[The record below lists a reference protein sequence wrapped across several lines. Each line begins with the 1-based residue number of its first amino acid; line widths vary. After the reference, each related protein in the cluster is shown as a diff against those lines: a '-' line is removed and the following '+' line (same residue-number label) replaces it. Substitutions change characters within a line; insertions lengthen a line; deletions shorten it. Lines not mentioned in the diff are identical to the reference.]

1 MPAPPGRIRGS
12 YRRTWPAQRGF
23 PDCPGTEFVIS
34 PSSLFYLPCL
44 QFLFVQ
50 LIVHVSYVRVKGDFM
65 ANLGERL
72 KLLRKEKGLTQVDMA
87 EQFHQSP
94 RAYQYYEANTRRPE
108 YDHLIALADFFDVS
122 LDYLIGRSETRE
134 RQP

>member
-1 MPAPPGRIRGS
+1 
-12 YRRTWPAQRGF
+12 
-23 PDCPGTEFVIS
+23 
-34 PSSLFYLPCL
+34 
-44 QFLFVQ
+44 
-50 LIVHVSYVRVKGDFM
+50 M

-72 KLLRKEKGLTQVDMA
+72 KLLRKETGLTQVDIA